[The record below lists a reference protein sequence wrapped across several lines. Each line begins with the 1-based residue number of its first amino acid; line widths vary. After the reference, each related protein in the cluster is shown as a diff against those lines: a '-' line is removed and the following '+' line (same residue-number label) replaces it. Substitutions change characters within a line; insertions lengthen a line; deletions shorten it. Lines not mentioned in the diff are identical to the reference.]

1 VAGEDAGEGARMTD
15 LRQEA
20 RGRPCQVRLPGIC
33 NGDDFSTVLAHV
45 RLAGVTGMG
54 QKAPDLLAAWCCAA
68 CHNEADRRTRELET
82 DFVRLAFLEGVIRTQ
97 NLLYREG
104 KVKW

>member
-1 VAGEDAGEGARMTD
+1 MTD

-33 NGDDFSTVLAHV
+33 NGDEFSTVLAHL
-45 RLAGVTGMG
+45 RLAGVTGMA
-54 QKAPDLLAAWCCAA
+54 QKAPDLLGAWCCAA
-68 CHNEADRRTRELET
+68 CHNEVDGRTRELER
-82 DFVRLAFLEGVIRTQ
+82 DFVKLAFYDGMARTQ

-104 KVKW
+104 KLKW